1 MPLDH
6 HGSNDLPPRSSPA
19 RGAFRCP
26 IEIPAAYAVKLF
38 FPWGAVTG
46 ETLNICHAGMLVEL
60 TSSRNKV
67 SDGSRVAIALR
78 TSSGLTRLHG
88 TIRHTSGGCCGIEFR
103 SRDSGEEFE
112 PPLGLRQVIHSA
124 QKAFLADRWRKM
136 RQG

>member
-1 MPLDH
+1 MTLGPQA
-6 HGSNDLPPRSSPA
+6 SNASRPGGGPA
-19 RGAFRCP
+19 RSAFRCP
-26 IEIPAAYAVKLF
+26 IDIPATHAVKLF

-67 SDGSRVAIALR
+67 PDGSRVAIALR

-103 SRDSGEEFE
+103 SRDVDEEFE
-112 PPLGLRQVIHSA
+112 PPLGLQQVIYTA
-124 QKAFLADRWRKM
+124 QKAYLANRWRKM
-136 RQG
+136 HQS